1 MSRIWAFL
9 TILTCLG
16 QGAVMGSELTQLDGT
31 AELEARIA
39 ALEEQLAEHDAEAR
53 SRDESVSYLTEAD
66 QPAAPS
72 ACGSCGPCVGYDFA
86 CSRCRTTGFYGGAEI
101 MWLKP
106 FGSGDIVTQ
115 GINGSSADT
124 FLPGWRLYGGK
135 QNCDGLGWRVNWWQW
150 DQFSTNPASIG
161 PLGDYTANLHLVFQK
176 LDLLATQ
183 MVSFRKWDL
192 MLLGGVT
199 YAGNT
204 FNKDTW
210 HNQPEGQKYGELV
223 STNRFDGWG
232 LTAGVLAYRDI
243 AWLKGLKGFGSVQWS
258 GVYGNTNGY
267 GLYDEFSDYP
277 NPQRFT
283 LDRRSTLLNILELK
297 VGTQYERGIGRGAI
311 GFVSTG
317 LEAQYWGGID
327 GLQLQQQTGFGV
339 PNAVVNSLNDL
350 GMVGFTVGTGIR
362 R

>member
-16 QGAVMGSELTQLDGT
+16 QGDVMGSELTQLGGT

-39 ALEEQLAEHDAEAR
+39 ALEEQVAEHDAEAR
-53 SRDESVSYLTEAD
+53 ARGESVSYLPDAN
-66 QPAAPS
+66 QPAVPS

-86 CSRCRTTGFYGGAEI
+86 CGRCRTTGFYGGAEV

-106 FGSGDIVTQ
+106 FGSGDMATQ

-124 FLPGWRLYGGK
+124 FLPGWRLWGGQ

-150 DQFSTNPASIG
+150 DQFSTSGAQSPVPPFTNT
-161 PLGDYTANLHLVFQK
+161 DTLHLVFQK
-176 LDLLATQ
+176 LDLLVTQ

-204 FNKDTW
+204 FNAEAPPPGGVLSDGLNTT
-210 HNQPEGQKYGELV
+210 
-223 STNRFDGWG
+223 SRFDGWG
-232 LTAGVLAYRDI
+232 LTAGLLAYRDI
-243 AWLKGLKGFGSVQWS
+243 AWLQGLKGYGSAQWS
-258 GVYGNTNGY
+258 GVYGNTARSWSTPSAPTPIYN
-267 GLYDEFSDYP
+267 DA
-277 NPQRFT
+277 N
-283 LDRRSTLLNILELK
+283 STLLNILELK
-297 VGTQYERGIGRGAI
+297 VGTQYERRIGWGAI
-311 GFVSTG
+311 GFVSAG
-317 LEAQYWGGID
+317 FEAQYWGGID
-327 GLQLQQQTGFGV
+327 GLQLQQQGV
-339 PNAVVNSLNDL
+339 YAVSNAVNDL
-350 GMVGFTVGTGIR
+350 GLVGFTVGTGIR